1 MKKKICN
8 ICGINKLL
16 TDYPK
21 DNNLKTGYR
30 GKCKDCS
37 NQQCRKYY
45 TKHKNEIQIRH
56 KNYNSSPKR
65 KQQVRDYIRHKR
77 KNNTHFKLTDNL
89 RRRINY
95 AISSGKKN
103 DHTIKLLG
111 CSIEY
116 FKKYIESLWSDGMNW
131 GNYGMFGWHLD
142 HIIPCANFDL
152 SDEEQ
157 QKKCFH
163 YTNIQPLWAK
173 DNWSKGA
180 K

>member
-1 MKKKICN
+1 MKKKKCN
-8 ICGINKLL
+8 ICNINKLL

-21 DNNLKTGYR
+21 DSNLKTGYR
-30 GKCKDCS
+30 GKCKECS
-37 NQQCRKYY
+37 NQQCHKYY
-45 TKHKNEIQIRH
+45 IKHKKEIQIRH
-56 KNYNSSPKR
+56 KNYNASPKR
-65 KQQVRDYIRHKR
+65 KQQVRDYIRNKR
-77 KNNTHFKLTDNL
+77 KNNIHFKIKDNL

-116 FKKYIESLWSDGMNW
+116 FKMHIESLWSDGMSW
-131 GNYGMFGWHLD
+131 ENYGMFGWHLD

-152 SDEEQ
+152 SNPAEQ
-157 QKKCFH
+157 NKCFH

-180 K
+180 R